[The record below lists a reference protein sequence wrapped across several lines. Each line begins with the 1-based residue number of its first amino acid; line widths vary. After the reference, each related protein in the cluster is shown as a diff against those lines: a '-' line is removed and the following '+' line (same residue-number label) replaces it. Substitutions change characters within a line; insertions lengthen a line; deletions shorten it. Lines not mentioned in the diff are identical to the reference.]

1 MRTPR
6 CEKLVR
12 RPARGPLQWGMTK
25 RGVTDV
31 LHDLTLLLNARNP
44 LILLET
50 DELGRADE
58 LVRTAAQALKL
69 PFYSWTRTKGLRE
82 GAQLAA
88 SKETLLPDAALAEVE
103 RLMRPGVYLFQ
114 DLGADLGDPLV
125 AGRLRDA
132 ATPFLARGG
141 ALVLAGGELNVP
153 AALRPLSARLPLP
166 SAAEHREL
174 VAEVYREVSSRAY
187 TEVHL
192 TETELHKLAR
202 GLEGLTRL
210 EAEKLLTKAMLS
222 DGRLDTADLGGVA
235 AAKKAALGAD
245 GLLGYLSA
253 GTGLAE
259 VAGLG
264 GLKSWLATR
273 RRAVTEPEQ
282 AAAFELTFP
291 KGLLL
296 VGVQG
301 CGKSL
306 CAKAVAHDWGLP
318 LLKLEPG
325 TLYDQYVGETE
336 RNFRRAVRLAETMA
350 PTVLWID
357 ELEKV
362 FAAGSGDGDG
372 GLSGRLLGGFLS
384 WLQERRE
391 GVFVVATANDVAAL
405 PPELVRKG
413 RFDEIFFVDLP
424 DAAARRETL
433 ALHLSRRE
441 RNPAAFDLDALAA
454 ATDGFSGAELEAL
467 VVAALYAAFA
477 AATDLSTALLL
488 REAESTRPLSR
499 LMPERVAAL
508 RAWAHGRTRS
518 AA

>member
-1 MRTPR
+1 
-6 CEKLVR
+6 
-12 RPARGPLQWGMTK
+12 MTG

-31 LHDLTLLLNARNP
+31 LHDLTLLLKARYP

-50 DELGRADE
+50 DEPERADE
-58 LVRTAAQALKL
+58 LARGAARALKI

-88 SKETLLPDAALAEVE
+88 SQETLLTGAALAEVE
-103 RLMRPGVYLFQ
+103 RLMRPGVYLFHN
-114 DLGADLGDPLV
+114 LGADLEDPLV
-125 AGRLRDA
+125 AERLRDA

-141 ALVLAGGELNVP
+141 ALVLAGGEVKVP
-153 AALRPLSARLPLP
+153 AALRPLSARLPLPLP

-174 VAEVYREVSSRAY
+174 VAEVYRGLLGRAY

-192 TETELHKLAR
+192 TEAELQKLAW
-202 GLEGLTRL
+202 GLGGLTRL
-210 EAEKLLTKAMLS
+210 EAEKLLTKAMLT
-222 DGRLDTADLGGVA
+222 DGRLDAEDLAGVA
-235 AAKKAALGAD
+235 AAKGAALGAN
-245 GLLGYLSA
+245 GLLSLLDA
-253 GTGLAE
+253 ETGLAE
-259 VAGLG
+259 VAGLE

-273 RRAVTEPEQ
+273 RRAVAEPEQ
-282 AAAFELTFP
+282 AAAFGLAFP
-291 KGLLL
+291 KGVLL

-306 CAKAVAHDWGLP
+306 CAKAVAHEWGLP
-318 LLKLEPG
+318 LLRLEPG
-325 TLYDQYVGETE
+325 VLFDKYVGETE

-350 PTVLWID
+350 PAVLWID
-357 ELEKV
+357 ELEKA
-362 FAAGSGDGDG
+362 FAAGGGGGSADG
-372 GLSGRLLGGFLS
+372 GLSGRLLGSFLS
-384 WLQERRE
+384 WLQERQS
-391 GVFVVATANDVAAL
+391 GVFVVATANDVGAL

-433 ALHLSRRE
+433 ALHLRR
-441 RNPAAFDLDALAA
+441 RQRDPAAFDLGALAA

-477 AATDLSTALLL
+477 ADTDLSTALLL
-488 REAESTRPLSR
+488 QEAELTRPLAR

>member
-1 MRTPR
+1 
-6 CEKLVR
+6 
-12 RPARGPLQWGMTK
+12 MTERSVTK
-25 RGVTDV
+25 QGVTDV
-31 LHDLTLLLNARNP
+31 LHDLTLLLKARYP

-58 LVRTAAQALKL
+58 LARGAARALKL

-82 GAQLAA
+82 AAQLAA
-88 SKETLLPDAALAEVE
+88 SPETLLPGAALAEVE
-103 RLMRPGVYLFQ
+103 RLMRPGVYLFHG
-114 DLGADLGDPLV
+114 LGADLEDPLV
-125 AGRLRDA
+125 AERLRDA
-132 ATPFLARGG
+132 ATPFLVRGG

-166 SAAEHREL
+166 LPSAAEHREL
-174 VAEVYREVSSRAY
+174 IAEVYRELTDRAY

-192 TETELHKLAR
+192 TETELQGLAR
-202 GLEGLTRL
+202 GLGGLTRL
-210 EAEKLLTKAMLS
+210 EAEKLLTKAMLTG
-222 DGRLDTADLGGVA
+222 GRLDAEDLAGVA
-235 AAKKAALGAD
+235 AAKGAALGAD
-245 GLLGYLSA
+245 GLLSLLDA
-253 GTGLAE
+253 ETGLAE
-259 VAGLG
+259 VAGLE
-264 GLKSWLATR
+264 GLKAWLATR
-273 RRAVTEPEQ
+273 RRAVAEPEQ
-282 AAAFELTFP
+282 AAAFGLAFP

-306 CAKAVAHDWGLP
+306 CAKAVAHEWGLP
-318 LLKLEPG
+318 LLRLEPG
-325 TLYDQYVGETE
+325 ALYNKYIGETE

-350 PTVLWID
+350 PAVLWID

-362 FAAGSGDGDG
+362 FAAGGDGGADG
-372 GLSGRLLGGFLS
+372 GLSGRLLGSFLS

-391 GVFVVATANDVAAL
+391 GVFVVATANDVGAL

-424 DAAARRETL
+424 DAAARRQTL
-433 ALHLSRRE
+433 ALHLGRRQ
-441 RNPAAFDLDALAA
+441 RDPAAFDLHALAA
-454 ATDGFSGAELEAL
+454 ATDGFSGAELGAL

-477 AATDLSTALLL
+477 AETGLSTALLL
-488 REAESTRPLSR
+488 REAELTRPLSR

-508 RAWAHGRTRS
+508 RAWAHGRTRN